1 MNHRRRLIIGN
12 EQKEFR
18 SPDFD
23 TIKRTLKSPV
33 IFDRRNMYDPVML
46 RGMGF
51 EYLAIGR

>member
-33 IFDRRNMYDPVML
+33 IFDRHNMYDPVMV

>member
-23 TIKRTLKSPV
+23 TVKRTLKSPV

-46 RGMGF
+46 RGMGL